1 MTQVLL
7 NCGANP
13 RARATSDWTPL
24 HFSARE
30 GNTEICGMLRAK
42 GAKVNAVTTGGWT
55 PLMLSAGF
63 NRLETTSYL
72 ISAGANRMMT
82 NNDGMSAE
90 AIAAG
95 KGFTRITSLLS
106 GSNVSTPSTPTAQ
119 PVHSGAS
126 PSLPQQQQSA
136 TQQQQPATQ
145 QQEQVSPPQP
155 QEEVDDEDED
165 ISPEI
170 SGILEYLK
178 PREVNKLIALKKEAD
193 ESKKQMTENEA
204 AFQAKIKSKESNL
217 TDIQSQLEQ
226 AQQLE
231 ESLKKDLRKVSKDID
246 VLQRHDLDIRNEI
259 STDNKHYH
267 YSKSV
272 KEKNVKECREKLS
285 LFISEMKEKEA
296 ERRTEKESGARPI
309 SRPPS
314 MSDGLHLE
322 SELECPICW
331 ELSRPPVYQ
340 CPEGHIIC
348 HKCRPRVSRCPVC
361 RFVFK
366 VSITFSSL

>member
-7 NCGANP
+7 TCGASP

-106 GSNVSTPSTPTAQ
+106 GSNVSTPSTPPAQ
-119 PVHSGAS
+119 AAHSVVS
-126 PSLPQQQQSA
+126 PALPQQQQSA
-136 TQQQQPATQ
+136 TQQQQQ
-145 QQEQVSPPQP
+145 QQRASPPQP
-155 QEEVDDEDED
+155 QEEGDDEVED

-170 SGILEYLK
+170 SDILEYLK

-204 AFQAKIKSKESNL
+204 VFQSKIKSKESNL
-217 TDIQSQLEQ
+217 ADIQSQLEQ

-259 STDNKHYH
+259 STENKHYH

-272 KEKNVKECREKLS
+272 KEKNVNECREKLS
-285 LFISEMKEKEA
+285 LFITEMKEKEK

-322 SELECPICW
+322 SELECPM
-331 ELSRPPVYQ
+331 
-340 CPEGHIIC
+340 
-348 HKCRPRVSRCPVC
+348 
-361 RFVFK
+361 
-366 VSITFSSL
+366 